1 MKNFVKDLWRSLKS
15 SEADNWDELDL
26 SQKIVTVGFNTVCS
40 LLLVLIFAY
49 IIIISLSAI
58 INLII

>member
-15 SEADNWDELDL
+15 SEADNWEELDL

-40 LLLVLIFAY
+40 LLLDLRLHY
-49 IIIISLSAI
+49 YYLS
-58 INLII
+58 